1 MGFDRTE
8 DILMDLYNEGKHVYD
23 GVMKISKALDTKK
36 YGTMAD
42 KFEHAYEI
50 YKEKN
55 NGRKKKKAT
64 NP

>member
-1 MGFDRTE
+1 MGFDRVE
-8 DILMDLYNEGKHVYD
+8 DLLMDLYKQGKHVYD
-23 GVMKISKALDTKK
+23 GVMKISSTLETNK
-36 YGTMAD
+36 YRDMAD

-55 NGRKKKKAT
+55 NGQKKKKAK

>member
-1 MGFDRTE
+1 
-8 DILMDLYNEGKHVYD
+8 MDLYNEGKHVYE
-23 GVMKISKALDTKK
+23 GVMKVSKTLDSKR

-55 NGRKKKKAT
+55 NGRKKKKT
-64 NP
+64 KNP